1 MAVETVAVTVAVM
14 AAAMA
19 VETVAVM
26 AVVTAMVTVTVTVTA
41 MVMAERFPATV
52 MARKAA
58 RAHQC
63 LSFTRKAA
71 RRLSL
76 C

>member
-1 MAVETVAVTVAVM
+1 M
-14 AAAMA
+14 
-19 VETVAVM
+19 
-26 AVVTAMVTVTVTVTA
+26 AMVTVMATATVMAMV

-58 RAHQC
+58 RAHPC
-63 LSFTRKAA
+63 LSSTRKVA
-71 RRLSL
+71 RLLSL

>member
-1 MAVETVAVTVAVM
+1 MMATVMVM

-26 AVVTAMVTVTVTVTA
+26 AVVTAMVTVTVTA